1 MSAAFNTLDHSILL
15 TRLHDMFGISGK
27 AFEWFSSY
35 LSDRFQ
41 SVSVNGRVSSQ
52 KKHHY
57 GVPQGSVLCPILFA
71 LYTQPLHDI
80 ISKRKCNH
88 HKFSDDTQLRKSS
101 SQSDFHSLIHDIEQ
115 CVDSVG
121 SWMTG
126 IRLKLNNDKTETFLV
141 GCRRRVSVSQDSHLK
156 VGSHDISYKSH
167 VKSVGVYID
176 VTLSMAK
183 HTDHINRSAYL
194 EIRRISSIRPLLT
207 RKATVQLMCSFV
219 QSFGLLQL
227 FTH

>member
-1 MSAAFNTLDHSILL
+1 MVFIVFIN
-15 TRLHDMFGISGK
+15 
-27 AFEWFSSY
+27 
-35 LSDRFQ
+35 
-41 SVSVNGRVSSQ
+41 VNGRVPSQ

-57 GVPQGSVLCPILFA
+57 GVPQGSVLYPILFG
-71 LYTQPLHDI
+71 LYTQPLPDI

-194 EIRRISSIRPLLT
+194 EIRRISSFCNLLA
-207 RKATVQLMCSFV
+207 RKA
-219 QSFGLLQL
+219 L
-227 FTH
+227 FSWCVPLFSVVWTIATL